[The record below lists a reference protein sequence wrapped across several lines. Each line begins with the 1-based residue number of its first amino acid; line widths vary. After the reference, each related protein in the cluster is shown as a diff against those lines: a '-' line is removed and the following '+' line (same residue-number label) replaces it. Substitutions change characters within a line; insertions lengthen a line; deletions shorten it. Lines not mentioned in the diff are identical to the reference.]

1 MKTLAFAAALTLAF
15 GTIIAPSSMGDAP
28 ALAKQ
33 TSNKGGAVRGLDRAN
48 AVAGTHGAEG
58 RAKAAAAKAAK
69 GKP

>member
-1 MKTLAFAAALTLAF
+1 
-15 GTIIAPSSMGDAP
+15 MGDAP